1 MVSVASVEALIREC
15 SMCEEHLGAQLAY
28 AERDAP
34 ENVTDL
40 IDLIK
45 AIKSRTRRDSSDA
58 ATRSRS
64 PNTPTPVKRRP
75 LQPPRLLAILIKSR
89 TGLGRSARRRA
100 DRGAVLKKAL
110 R

>member
-1 MVSVASVEALIREC
+1 
-15 SMCEEHLGAQLAY
+15 MCEEHLGAQLAY

-34 ENVTDL
+34 ENVADL

-58 ATRSRS
+58 ATRSGS

>member
-1 MVSVASVEALIREC
+1 MVTVASLEVMIREC
-15 SMCEEHLGAQLAY
+15 SMYEEHLGAQLAY

-34 ENVTDL
+34 ENVT
-40 IDLIK
+40 DLIK

-75 LQPPRLLAILIKSR
+75 LQPPRLLAILIRPR